1 MSMKVGEAGNRQPQP
16 VPNTPDNV
24 LKQFGMTGKVVAV
37 NGAADGIGYAVAAAM
52 VEVGANVAM
61 WYNTNSEA
69 VSKAAA
75 LTEKFGVKVKAYQVQ
90 VTDPRKVEEAIR
102 QVVKDF
108 GKLDVFVA
116 NVRKPMGTQLVRQ
129 SADRHHRAS
138 R

>member
-1 MSMKVGEAGNRQPQP
+1 MSMKVGDAANRQAQP

-37 NGAADGIGYAVAAAM
+37 NGAADGIGYAVAEAM

-69 VSKAAA
+69 VTKAAA
-75 LTEKFGVKVKAYQVQ
+75 LTDKFGVKVKAYQVQ
-90 VTDPRKVEEAIR
+90 VTDPRDVEQAIAK
-102 QVVKDF
+102 VVKDF

-116 NVRKPMGTQLVRQ
+116 NVRCTMGERVAGM
-129 SADRHHRAS
+129 S
-138 R
+138 